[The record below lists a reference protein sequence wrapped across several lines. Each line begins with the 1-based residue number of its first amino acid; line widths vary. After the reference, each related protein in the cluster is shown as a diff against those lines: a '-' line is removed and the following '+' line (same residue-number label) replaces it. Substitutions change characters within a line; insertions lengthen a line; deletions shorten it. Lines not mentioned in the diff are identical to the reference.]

1 MSCWITDGQQEF
13 NTALLN
19 GLQMVMLVHATEA
32 LKHLAQ
38 RCHFL
43 KKKTQMWWWGNEA
56 ECKCLPAP

>member
-1 MSCWITDGQQEF
+1 MSCWITHGQQEF

-19 GLQMVMLVHATEA
+19 GLQMVMVRATEA
-32 LKHLAQ
+32 PKYLALG
-38 RCHFL
+38 CHFF